1 MIAQATAILHACL
14 FVAVFCIYPFPLT
27 GQGIP
32 SRQPY
37 AALLVEAKTLFA
49 DHKFEES
56 LRVLEQCLTLRQDDP
71 EALKLVALN
80 AVRLDRTATAE
91 QALKSAARL
100 APGDYLIH
108 FNLGAL
114 YYTQSRFLEAEPALQ
129 QAASLKADYLP
140 TVIFLGLDL
149 EELGKDAEAVKTYE
163 RAIALEESQSAKNEI
178 PYLYL
183 GRLLYLLDRFAEAA
197 PLLRHAI
204 EIKSGSGEAWLLLGK
219 TLKGLGREDESI
231 AALERAAA
239 ADPHSPEAHYLLG
252 RAYLAQHREQD
263 AQKELALF
271 EALRT
276 SEYKKNDGRRKS
288 Q

>member
-1 MIAQATAILHACL
+1 MISQATAILHACVL
-14 FVAVFCIYPFPLT
+14 VAFLCTYPFPFS

-32 SRQPY
+32 SEQHY
-37 AALLVEAKTLFA
+37 AALLVEAKTLFTQQ
-49 DHKFEES
+49 KFDES
-56 LRVLEQCLTLRQDDP
+56 LRVLGECLALRRDDP

-80 AVRLDRTATAE
+80 AIRLDKTATAE
-91 QALKSAARL
+91 EALKSAGRL
-100 APGDYLIH
+100 APGDYLVH

-114 YYTQSRFLEAEPALQ
+114 YYTQSRFLDAEPSLQ
-129 QAASLKADYLP
+129 RAAELKPDYLP
-140 TVIFLGLDL
+140 TVIFLALNL
-149 EELGKDAEAVKTYE
+149 EELGQDGEAVKTYE
-163 RAIALEESQSAKNEI
+163 RAIALEAAQNAKNEI

-183 GRLLYLLDRFAEAA
+183 GRLLYRLDRFAEAA
-197 PLLRHAI
+197 PPLHHAV
-204 EIKSGSGEAWLLLGK
+204 EIKPGSGEAWLMLGK
-219 TLKGLGREDESI
+219 TLKALGREDESI

-239 ADPHSPEAHYLLG
+239 ADAHSPEAHYLLN

-276 SEYKKNDGRRKS
+276 SESKKNDGRRKS

>member
-1 MIAQATAILHACL
+1 MIAQATAILRACL
-14 FVAVFCIYPFPLT
+14 LVAFCCIYPVPLI

-32 SRQPY
+32 SSQTY

-49 DHKFEES
+49 NQKFDES

-80 AVRLDRTATAE
+80 AIRLNKTVTAE
-91 QALKSAARL
+91 EALKSAARL

-114 YYTQSRFLEAEPALQ
+114 YYTQSRFLDAEPALQ
-129 QAASLKADYLP
+129 QAAELKPDYLP
-140 TVIFLGLDL
+140 TVIFLGLNL
-149 EELGKDAEAVKTYE
+149 EELGKNAEAVKTYE
-163 RAIALEESQSAKNEI
+163 RAIALEGAQNAKNEI

-183 GRLLYLLDRFAEAA
+183 GRLLYRLDRFDEAA
-197 PLLRHAI
+197 PPLRHAV
-204 EIKSGSGEAWLLLGK
+204 EIRSGSGEGWLLLGK
-219 TLKGLGREDESI
+219 TLKALGREDESI

-239 ADPHSPEAHYLLG
+239 ADAHSPEPHYLLS